1 MSEQPFYVVFA
12 GVNGAGKSTLF
23 RSDFW
28 HTGGMPATMARVN
41 PDEILREQGGD
52 WSNGQ
57 DQVAA
62 GRIALRSVDEHLA
75 ARRSFNQ
82 ETTLAGHRAL
92 RTMAEAREKGYR
104 VFLFYIG
111 LANEGIALQRIER
124 RVQAGGHD
132 IDEALVRKRYRASL
146 ANLSKALPYCEE
158 AHRPMAPQHARL
170 VGRVEVSGSM
180 ASRSHRR
187 RIALETI
194 VARPTRAFGG
204 RGRRTWA
211 LCGRRACSR

>member
-28 HTGGMPATMARVN
+28 RTGGMPATMARVN

-82 ETTLAGHRAL
+82 ETRWPAIEPCAPWPKH
-92 RTMAEAREKGYR
+92 ARR
-104 VFLFYIG
+104 DT
-111 LANEGIALQRIER
+111 ACSCSTSALQT
-124 RVQAGGHD
+124 
-132 IDEALVRKRYRASL
+132 
-146 ANLSKALPYCEE
+146 KA
-158 AHRPMAPQHARL
+158 
-170 VGRVEVSGSM
+170 
-180 ASRSHRR
+180 
-187 RIALETI
+187 
-194 VARPTRAFGG
+194 
-204 RGRRTWA
+204 
-211 LCGRRACSR
+211 

>member
-158 AHRPMAPQHARL
+158 AHVLDNTVAFK
-170 VGRVEVSGSM
+170 
-180 ASRSHRR
+180 
-187 RIALETI
+187 RIALWHRNTL
-194 VARPTRAFGG
+194 A
-204 RGRRTWA
+204 W
-211 LCGRRACSR
+211 

>member
-132 IDEALVRKRYRASL
+132 IDEALVLDNTVAFK
-146 ANLSKALPYCEE
+146 
-158 AHRPMAPQHARL
+158 
-170 VGRVEVSGSM
+170 
-180 ASRSHRR
+180 
-187 RIALETI
+187 RIALWHRNTLAWWGASKSVGAWLPEAI
-194 VARPTRAFGG
+194 ADESLW
-204 RGRRTWA
+204 RR
-211 LCGRRACSR
+211 S

>member
-62 GRIALRSVDEHLA
+62 GRIALRSVVRFICHMLHISRSLGSLECGA
-75 ARRSFNQ
+75 RSFC
-82 ETTLAGHRAL
+82 
-92 RTMAEAREKGYR
+92 K
-104 VFLFYIG
+104 I
-111 LANEGIALQRIER
+111 
-124 RVQAGGHD
+124 
-132 IDEALVRKRYRASL
+132 
-146 ANLSKALPYCEE
+146 
-158 AHRPMAPQHARL
+158 
-170 VGRVEVSGSM
+170 
-180 ASRSHRR
+180 
-187 RIALETI
+187 
-194 VARPTRAFGG
+194 
-204 RGRRTWA
+204 
-211 LCGRRACSR
+211 

>member
-52 WSNGQ
+52 WSNDQ

-146 ANLSKALPYCEE
+146 ASLSKALPYCEE
-158 AHRPMAPQHARL
+158 AHVLDNTVAFK
-170 VGRVEVSGSM
+170 
-180 ASRSHRR
+180 
-187 RIALETI
+187 RIALWHRNTLAWWGASKSVGAWLPEAI
-194 VARPTRAFGG
+194 ADESLW
-204 RGRRTWA
+204 RR
-211 LCGRRACSR
+211 S